1 VDRFPPESFIPN
13 LHRPS
18 SMVQSIPQVSSASKW
33 HINTK
38 ERVFQRARRPH
49 AGVFLGCF
57 LVLNSSLPRLPTHH
71 RSLFFVSEALYT
83 LLHTMHTYGLMLLS
97 QNARVIL
104 FIRTLGLHLSN
115 TIFLH
120 IRSRILWTGAECF

>member
-1 VDRFPPESFIPN
+1 VDFFPSRIVHPS

-18 SMVQSIPQVSSASKW
+18 SMVQSIPQVSNASKW

-38 ERVFQRARRPH
+38 ERVLQRARRPH

-71 RSLFFVSEALYT
+71 RSLIFVFEALYSPLT
-83 LLHTMHTYGLMLLS
+83 HNVHRRTYAAVPECPSHSVHSYVWGC
-97 QNARVIL
+97 
-104 FIRTLGLHLSN
+104 
-115 TIFLH
+115 IFP
-120 IRSRILWTGAECF
+120 IQYFCT